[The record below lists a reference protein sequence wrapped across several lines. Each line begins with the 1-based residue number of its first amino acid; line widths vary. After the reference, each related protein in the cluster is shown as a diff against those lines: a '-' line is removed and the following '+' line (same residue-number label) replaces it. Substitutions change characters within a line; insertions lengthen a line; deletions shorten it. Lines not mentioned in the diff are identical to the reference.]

1 MKRNRF
7 SAMFTFALSA
17 AVTTAAFGP
26 VFCDPAAPIAAPAA
40 ATPPAP
46 SARLKPP
53 AAQPPITP
61 GETVTP
67 QPETKPLPSTVFD
80 TVEDS
85 VGIAQQTAQAKG
97 LQGRIMWID
106 AGANVGALN
115 TPEKIR
121 QVVAGIKAAGFNMI
135 VVDVKPIVG
144 ETIYPSK
151 YAPRLTAWKGQ
162 TVSPDLDV
170 LGAVVTEA
178 HAAGLT
184 VYANM
189 STFGEGHKLVSR
201 GLAYAHPDWQTT
213 MYLSAFSVEH
223 SRSKIDISVF
233 GSVPKDGRTLGGF
246 IDAAQIQK
254 NKPGTTVAVLNFD
267 ARVVALVDGASL
279 SDLSLSIPPRGSV
292 LAGTG
297 AAGEWL
303 KEHATPGE
311 LFTYAETPKYVPV
324 VDDPDQK
331 YTVFCDP
338 LNPEVRQH
346 ELDIVQEVLTNY
358 PVDGMVFDDRMRF
371 AGINADFGPR
381 DRAAFEAVVGKKLTW
396 PDDIFRNSQYP
407 GQAPRPGPYLNRW
420 LTFRARQI
428 SSWLA
433 DASSLTRKTRP
444 GAQVAVYVGSWYGD
458 YHKLGSNWAAPDFP
472 APYSWSTPEYRAAGY
487 AGMLDWITT
496 GCYYYDTTVAEAM
509 AKRDPPGATVEA
521 AGQLSN
527 RVVNDS
533 AWTYAGLYALVYN
546 KHPEQF
552 ARAIKAAAAS
562 SQGVMVFDLSQIMEY
577 NWWGVIADAFG
588 TGTPQP
594 PNMAKG
600 LLDTVRRQ
608 HAADKAA
615 GKPTPPLP
623 PYQGIEDTG
632 L

>member
-1 MKRNRF
+1 MKRNRY
-7 SAMFTFALSA
+7 SAIPMFALSVAITIA
-17 AVTTAAFGP
+17 ALGPAFAD
-26 VFCDPAAPIAAPAA
+26 VAAPAA
-40 ATPPAP
+40 GNAPPVPAV
-46 SARLKPP
+46 AQP
-53 AAQPPITP
+53 AAPGQQPPVTP

-67 QPETKPLPSTVFD
+67 QPQTKPPPSTVFD
-80 TVEDS
+80 TAEDS
-85 VGIAQQTAQAKG
+85 VGIAQQAARTKG

-106 AGANVGALN
+106 GGANVGALN
-115 TPEKIR
+115 SPEKIH
-121 QVVAGIKAAGFNMI
+121 QVVTSIKSAGFNMI

-162 TVSPDLDV
+162 TVSPTLDV

-178 HAAGLT
+178 HAAGLQ

-201 GLAYAHPDWQTT
+201 GLGYTHPDWQTT
-213 MYLSAFSVEH
+213 MYLPAYSVEH
-223 SRSKIDISVF
+223 SASKMDISVF
-233 GSVPKDGRTLGGF
+233 GSAPKDGKTLGGF
-246 IDAAQIQK
+246 LNAAQLQK
-254 NKPGTTVAVLNFD
+254 NKPDTTVAILNFN
-267 ARVVALVDGASL
+267 ARVVALVDGGSL
-279 SDLSLSIPPRGSV
+279 SDLKPAIPLR
-292 LAGTG
+292 G
-297 AAGEWL
+297 AAIAGMGESGEWL
-303 KEHATPGE
+303 RKNAIPGE
-311 LFTYAETPKYVPV
+311 IFRYTETPKYVPV
-324 VDDPDQK
+324 VEDPEQK
-331 YTVFCDP
+331 YTIFCDP

-381 DRAAFEAVVGKKLTW
+381 DRAAFEASVGKKLTW
-396 PDDIFRNSQYP
+396 PDDIFRNSAYP
-407 GQAPRPGPYLNRW
+407 GQAAKPGPYLNQW
-420 LTFRARQI
+420 LTFRAQQVTNWI
-428 SSWLA
+428 TE
-433 DASSLTRKTRP
+433 ASALTRKTRP
-444 GAQVAVYVGSWYGD
+444 GAQVGVYVGSWYGD

-472 APYSWSTPEYRAAGY
+472 APYSWSTPEYRATGY
-487 AGMLDWITT
+487 AGLLDWLTT
-496 GCYYYDTTVAEAM
+496 GCYYYDATVAEAM

-527 RVVNDS
+527 RVVNDA

-552 ARAIKAAAAS
+552 AHAIKAAAAS

-588 TGTPQP
+588 PGTPQP
-594 PNMAKG
+594 PNTAAG
-600 LLDTVRRQ
+600 LLDTVRQQ

-623 PYQGIEDTG
+623 PYQGIEETG